1 MLRAPGAISS
11 HVIKRLATADRIVFL
26 AKLGQFTD
34 IKDIKKEMFKR
45 LEKKE
50 MFKRLEVHFENWL
63 NR

>member
-1 MLRAPGAISS
+1 
-11 HVIKRLATADRIVFL
+11 VIKRLATADRIVFL

-45 LEKKE
+45 LE
-50 MFKRLEVHFENWL
+50 VHFENWL